1 MPMNERLSLGG
12 DRPML
17 EMGTCLLFV
26 DLPARLD
33 QTRSI
38 KAAKMIARRSRCGAT
53 QVRPPHR
60 IANPFGESCGDD
72 DVEPPI
78 GIRCPDADHLNDAP
92 PFDFASCCTL
102 ARPSL
107 LSARAVAI
115 PS

>member
-53 QVRPPHR
+53 QVRPLHR
-60 IANPFGESCGDD
+60 IANQFGESCGDD
-72 DVEPPI
+72 DV
-78 GIRCPDADHLNDAP
+78 DHQLA
-92 PFDFASCCTL
+92 FAAL
-102 ARPSL
+102 
-107 LSARAVAI
+107 
-115 PS
+115 